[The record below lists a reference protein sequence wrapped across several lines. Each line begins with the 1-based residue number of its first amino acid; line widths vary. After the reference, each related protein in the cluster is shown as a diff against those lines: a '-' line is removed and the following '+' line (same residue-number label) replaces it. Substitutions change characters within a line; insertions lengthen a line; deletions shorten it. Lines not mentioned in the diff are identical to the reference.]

1 MKTSPGLLSAGLA
14 TCGGIAAIVRASGA
28 RLSVS
33 DLVRDPWFNLAV
45 AVTGLGAVLGCVALA
60 RRRDPKSGA
69 ALGALGLVAAVFG
82 AIGSVIAHLG
92 AVEQY
97 SHGRPFRRGKRPL
110 TAASGAGEAWLE
122 EVALETLPPE
132 PLRAE
137 LAAEWRRNGMKEHA
151 SIAAFSRLS
160 LDLIAVSAPAE
171 LLAEVQGDALDEI
184 RHARLCFSVAHALD
198 GRTDG
203 PGHFPEARARARA
216 LPTRSLVLAQLA
228 IDAVIDG
235 ALNEGVSARLLARL
249 AGTCTDPALAA
260 LLRGMAADEAK
271 HAAHSWNVVA
281 FCMESGGA
289 PVVAALRGALGA
301 LPAMMTAEIPAGARG
316 GAWEAYG
323 VQGEALEREAW
334 SSARRHG
341 VEKLEA
347 LLDGARSRRP
357 RVVAPATLSSG

>member
-1 MKTSPGLLSAGLA
+1 MKSSPGLLSAGL
-14 TCGGIAAIVRASGA
+14 TMCGGTAAIVRAGDA
-28 RLSVS
+28 RLPVS
-33 DLVRDPWFNLAV
+33 GLFLDAWFLLAV
-45 AVTGLGAVLGCVALA
+45 SATTVGAVLGCIALS
-60 RRRDPKSGA
+60 RWRDAKSGA
-69 ALGALGLVAAVFG
+69 ALGAVGLAAAVFG
-82 AIGSVIAHLG
+82 AVGSMIAHLG
-92 AVEQY
+92 TVEQY
-97 SHGRPFRRGKRPL
+97 SHGRPFRRGKQPL
-110 TAASGAGEAWLE
+110 TAGSGEGEAWLE
-122 EVALETLPPE
+122 PVALWPLPPE
-132 PLRAE
+132 ALRAE

-198 GRTDG
+198 GRKEG
-203 PGHFPEARARARA
+203 PGDFPEARTSTRG
-216 LPTRSLVLAQLA
+216 LPTRTLALTRLA

-260 LLRGMAADEAK
+260 LVRGMAADEAK
-271 HAAHSWNVVA
+271 HAAHSWNIVA

-289 PVVAALRGALGA
+289 PVKAALRGALGA
-301 LPAMMTAEIPAGARG
+301 LPAMMTAEIPEGARR

-334 SSARRHG
+334 SAARRHG

-347 LLDGARSRRP
+347 LLGGARVGRARAASS
-357 RVVAPATLSSG
+357 ATL